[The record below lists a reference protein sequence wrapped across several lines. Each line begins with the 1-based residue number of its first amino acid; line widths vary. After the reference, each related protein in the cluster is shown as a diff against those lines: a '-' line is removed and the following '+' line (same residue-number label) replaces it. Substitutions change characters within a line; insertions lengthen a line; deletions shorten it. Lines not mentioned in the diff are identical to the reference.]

1 MQYDDLIDVWTVK
14 GFSPLSL
21 LFYHHVGF
29 IVVVVLW
36 WEPWSSTLF
45 SKSPLDNT
53 TVLSI
58 VVIMLYI
65 SSSSFRFKSKS
76 SICLFNDLENFKRV
90 KKRKKKKTH
99 PLRTE
104 VRIAFLKNFQIPKCF
119 SRWTWISKWICFS
132 TQLLLIEYQSL
143 FIPTK

>member
-1 MQYDDLIDVWTVK
+1 MHRERILTIEFIIQ
-14 GFSPLSL
+14 SPCW
-21 LFYHHVGF
+21 FYCF
-29 IVVVVLW
+29 VVR
-36 WEPWSSTLF
+36 TLKFYSF
-45 SKSPLDNT
+45 SKSPLYNT

-65 SSSSFRFKSKS
+65 SSSSFSFKSES
-76 SICLFNDLENFKRV
+76 SICLFDDLENCKRV
-90 KKRKKKKTH
+90 KKRKKKTR

-104 VRIAFLKNFQIPKCF
+104 VRIAFLKNLRIPKCF
-119 SRWTWISKWICFS
+119 SQWTWISKWICFS